1 MDTLIAILIVAGAAF
16 ALIAA
21 IGTLRFPDAL
31 SRMHAAT
38 KAGSFGAGLLLVAAA
53 LFFGSVAVA
62 LEALLIISLFYLT
75 APIAA
80 QLIGQSA
87 RRPSEYDSANNDF
100 EKTKG

>member
-21 IGTLRFPDAL
+21 IGTIRLPDAL

-38 KAGSFGAGLLLVAAA
+38 KAGAFGAGLLLVAAA
-53 LFFGSVAVA
+53 LFFGSLAVA

-87 RRPSEYDSANNDF
+87 RRPSEYDS
-100 EKTKG
+100 

>member
-1 MDTLIAILIVAGAAF
+1 MEIIIATLIVTGSAF

-38 KAGSFGAGLLLVAAA
+38 KAGAFGAGLLLAAAA
-53 LFFGSVAVA
+53 LHFGTIAVV
-62 LEALLIISLFYLT
+62 LESLLIIGLFYLT

-80 QLIGQSA
+80 QLIGQSS
-87 RRPSEYDSANNDF
+87 RQISEYDSS
-100 EKTKG
+100 K

>member
-1 MDTLIAILIVAGAAF
+1 MEIFIAILIVAGGAF

-38 KAGSFGAGLLLVAAA
+38 KAGAFGAGLLLVAAA
-53 LFFGSVAVA
+53 LHFASLAVA

-80 QLIGQSA
+80 QLIGLSA
-87 RRPSEYDSANNDF
+87 RKPSEYDSSN
-100 EKTKG
+100 

>member
-1 MDTLIAILIVAGAAF
+1 MEIFIAILIVAGGAF

-38 KAGSFGAGLLLVAAA
+38 KAGAFGAGLLLVAAA
-53 LFFGSVAVA
+53 LHFASLAVA

-87 RRPSEYDSANNDF
+87 RKPSEYDSSN
-100 EKTKG
+100 

>member
-1 MDTLIAILIVAGAAF
+1 MEIIIAILIISGAAF

-38 KAGSFGAGLLLVAAA
+38 KAGAFGAGLLLLAAA
-53 LFFGSVAVA
+53 FHFGALAVVI
-62 LEALLIISLFYLT
+62 ESLLIVGLFYLT

-80 QLIGQSA
+80 QLIGKSS
-87 RRPSEYDSANNDF
+87 RYLTEYDSS
-100 EKTKG
+100 K